1 MPYQFV
7 KWLWAVMNHWEVFVT
22 GGIITAILEAW
33 NRLGPAQY
41 EFPRKWY
48 VVLVLLYIFFA
59 AFLAWR
65 DEYVRAQ
72 HVSDQVA
79 ELAAMQDDFYSR
91 MNDWWTI
98 CEDKEKSQAAEVAAE
113 AVRKKIYDKLASINI
128 VEANYFNTQRADERL
143 PEAITLKSSRCVAPG
158 RISVYWHRL
167 DRLGAI
173 ILRLRADSG

>member
-113 AVRKKIYDKLASINI
+113 AVRKKSTTSSRASI
-128 VEANYFNTQRADERL
+128 
-143 PEAITLKSSRCVAPG
+143 SSR
-158 RISVYWHRL
+158 RTTSTRSE
-167 DRLGAI
+167 RT
-173 ILRLRADSG
+173 SGCRRRSR